1 MMLAARIF
9 LYVLAILYIGLGVW
23 CAVAPATTSKKVGL
37 DRVGE
42 AGRSEFTTVYGGL
55 EVGMGIMF
63 ALLAWRPESV
73 AYGLLAC
80 VAVHGGIVAFR
91 TASFF
96 LYDAMHGMV
105 VRLAISEWLILVISS
120 ALLLMLRQSAGA
132 IR

>member
-1 MMLAARIF
+1 MLIAARIF
-9 LYVLAILYIGLGVW
+9 LFVLALLYIGLGIW
-23 CAVAPATTSKKVGL
+23 CAVAPSTTSKKVGFDL
-37 DRVGE
+37 IGE
-42 AGRSEFTTVYGGL
+42 AGRSEFMTVYGGL

-63 ALLAWRPESV
+63 ALLAWRPESI

-96 LYDAMHGMV
+96 LFDAMHGMV
-105 VRLAISEWLILVISS
+105 VRLAISEWLILLISS
-120 ALLLMLRQSAGA
+120 ALLLMLRQTSGS